1 LQQRTDQI
9 QTVTSGLNQ
18 DVSDISNLVQDFTSG
33 VSQSRKAF
41 DNMQQVTTQVAEVGL
56 QVSHSNQ
63 EMMQMVQQTL
73 TATHEIAAI
82 AQATEAKAS
91 VTREQ
96 VEVMDNLSRTLLQ
109 MVEFFHV
116 SAGNTSE
123 STPAPSSPITSLA
136 TPKLVLAGT

>member
-1 LQQRTDQI
+1 
-9 QTVTSGLNQ
+9 
-18 DVSDISNLVQDFTSG
+18 
-33 VSQSRKAF
+33 
-41 DNMQQVTTQVAEVGL
+41 
-56 QVSHSNQ
+56 VSHSNQ

-96 VEVMDNLSRTLLQ
+96 VEAMDNLSRTLLQ

-123 STPAPSSPITSLA
+123 PIPTLSFPVTSVA